1 MFPPLSRCLVS
12 LVLWLLAAGAAAAPP
27 NILLITVDDMNADS
41 VGVFGSAVADTTPNI
56 DRLAAQGMRFE
67 YAHVQVANCMP
78 SRNVILSGRYP
89 HSNGIEGFD
98 HLPEVD
104 YPTLPELLAATG
116 YYTAILGKVNH
127 ATPYMPYPW
136 DRVLDEVPEI
146 AGRERYHKDPQ
157 SYALGVETGIEEAAQ
172 QGRPFLLLVNVSD
185 PHVPLYGY
193 DRRGRPMADPHM
205 PSHVFAPGEIVV
217 PGYLPDDPVVREEVS
232 RYYSVVR
239 RADDAVGKILAVL
252 EKTGVDRHTLVLF
265 LSDHGMPLPFS
276 KTQLYHHS
284 TRTPLIM
291 RWPGVIA
298 PGRVE
303 DSHMVSAVDILPTLL
318 ESLGEPLPEGLQGR
332 SFHGLL
338 RGGEQAGRDSVFKVY
353 NENGSGTRTPMR
365 AVQTRDYLYIFNPWS
380 DGRRRM
386 HSATLTT
393 NSFTRMQ
400 ELAQTDPGVAA
411 RLNLLL
417 YRAPEELYDVRSDPD
432 CLRNLV
438 NEPGHAQQAQHMR
451 TLLTG
456 WMRQTGDP
464 MLETY
469 QKRSEPG
476 VLEDYMGE
484 QNARARRQLQLR
496 QAAREREREEAL
508 RRALEEMQA
517 DAAGVEGDGGA
528 DDTGG
533 Q

>member
-1 MFPPLSRCLVS
+1 MFLSLSRCLAS
-12 LVLWLLAAGAAAAPP
+12 LALCLLALGAAAAQPP

-41 VGVFGSAVADTTPNI
+41 VGVFGSAVAGTTPSI

-67 YAHVQVANCMP
+67 LAHVQVANCMP
-78 SRNVILSGRYP
+78 SRNVMLSGRYP

-98 HLPEVD
+98 HLAAVD
-104 YPTLPELLAATG
+104 YPTLPELLAARG

-172 QGRPFLLLVNVSD
+172 QGRPFLLLINVSD

-193 DRRGRPMADPHM
+193 DRRGRPAKDPHT

-232 RYYSVVR
+232 RYYSAVR
-239 RADDAVGKILAVL
+239 RADDAVGRILGVL

-298 PGRVE
+298 PRRVD

-318 ESLGEPLPEGLQGR
+318 ESLGEPLPQGLQGR
-332 SFHGLL
+332 SFYGLL
-338 RGGEQAGRDSVFKVY
+338 GGDEQAGRDSVFKVY

-380 DGRRRM
+380 DGHRRM
-386 HSATLTT
+386 HSATLGT
-393 NSFTRMQ
+393 NTFTRMR

-411 RLNLLL
+411 RVNLLL
-417 YRAPEELYDVRSDPD
+417 HRAPEELYDLRIDPD
-432 CLRNLV
+432 CLHNLV
-438 NEPGHAQQAQHMR
+438 NEPDSTRQAQHMR
-451 TLLTG
+451 TLLAG

-464 MLETY
+464 MFATF
-469 QKRSEPG
+469 QGRSDPA
-476 VLEDYMGE
+476 VLQAYMRE
-484 QNARARRQLQLR
+484 QNARAQQQLQAR
-496 QAAREREREEAL
+496 KAAREREREEAL
-508 RRALEEMQA
+508 LRALEEVQR
-517 DAAGVEGDGGA
+517 DVSGAARGGA
-528 DDTGG
+528 DHGSEP
-533 Q
+533 